1 MTLRHF
7 KVFLAVCETGSMTL
21 AAQNLGMAQPS
32 VSQCIAELESHYGL
46 ALFDRVGR
54 RLRIAEAGSALRL
67 HAAQILRAVEEAER
81 GLFDL
86 QDGGSLRVGASM
98 TVGAA
103 LLPSMLEKFISSRPR
118 LRLTTRVDNTASIVE
133 RLKSAELDLGL
144 VESSSEWAGIVSEA
158 FYEDELC
165 LICPPSHP
173 WVKRGSVK
181 AAELEGRAFLVREE
195 GSGTREVFASAMAAA
210 DLGWE
215 VAGVHNG
222 PGSIIALVERGL
234 GISFISRLLAA
245 GAIEAERVAEPKVE
259 GLDTKR
265 KFRIVRHK
273 DRLLTDAMRDF
284 MQLCA
289 SWRDGDSAGA
299 SAEAGTSA

>member
-1 MTLRHF
+1 LTLRHF

-21 AAQNLGMAQPS
+21 AAQVLGMAQPS
-32 VSQCIAELESHYGL
+32 VSQCISELEAHYGQ

-103 LLPSMLEKFISSRPR
+103 LLPPMLEKFLSTRPR
-118 LRLTTRVDNTASIVE
+118 LRLTTRVDNTASIIE

-144 VESSSEWAGIVSEA
+144 VESSSEWAAIVSEA
-158 FYEDELC
+158 FYEDELS

-173 WVKRGSVK
+173 WAKSGLVK
-181 AAELEGRAFLVREE
+181 AAELDGRAFLVREE

-210 DLGWE
+210 DLDWE

-234 GISFISRLLAA
+234 GIAFLSRLLAV
-245 GAIEAERVAEPKVE
+245 GAIEAGRVAEVKVE
-259 GLDTKR
+259 GLDTR
-265 KFRIVRHK
+265 RRFRIVRHK
-273 DRLLTDAMRDF
+273 DRLLTEAMGDF

-289 SWRDGDSAGA
+289 SWGGGA
-299 SAEAGTSA
+299 

>member
-21 AAQNLGMAQPS
+21 AAESLGMAQPS
-32 VSQCIAELESHYGL
+32 VSQCVAELEAHYGQ

-67 HAAQILRAVEEAER
+67 HAAQILRAVDEAER

-86 QDGGSLRVGASM
+86 QDRGSLRVGASM

-103 LLPSMLEKFISSRPR
+103 LLPAMLQSFIASWPR
-118 LRLTTRVDNTASIVE
+118 LRLTTRVDNTTAIVE

-173 WVKRGSVK
+173 WARKGSIG
-181 AAELEGRAFLVREE
+181 AAELGGKAFLVREE
-195 GSGTREVFASAMAAA
+195 GSGTREVFATAMAAA

-222 PGSIIALVERGL
+222 PASIIALVERGL
-234 GISFISRLLAA
+234 GLSFISRLLAHD
-245 GAIEAERVAEPKVE
+245 AIAARRVAEVRVA
-259 GLDTKR
+259 GLDTRR
-265 KFRIVRHK
+265 KFRLVRHK
-273 DRLLTDAMRDF
+273 DRILTDAMREF
-284 MQLCA
+284 MRLCA
-289 SWRDGDSAGA
+289 AWGGGSGA
-299 SAEAGTSA
+299 QRNLS

>member
-7 KVFLAVCETGSMTL
+7 KVFLAVCETGSMTI

-32 VSQCIAELESHYGL
+32 VSQCIAELESHYGQ

-54 RLRIAEAGSALRL
+54 GLRIAEAGSALRL
-67 HAAQILRAVEEAER
+67 HAAQILRAVDEAER

-103 LLPSMLEKFISSRPR
+103 LLPSMLESFLSSRPR
-118 LRLTTRVDNTASIVE
+118 LRLTTRVDNTAAIVE

-144 VESSSEWAGIVSEA
+144 VESPSDWAGIVSEA
-158 FYEDELC
+158 FYEDELR
-165 LICPPSHP
+165 LICPPTHP
-173 WVKRGSVK
+173 WARTGSIK
-181 AAELEGRAFLVREE
+181 AAELDGKAFLVREE
-195 GSGTREVFASAMAAA
+195 GSGTREVFAMAMAAA

-215 VAGVHNG
+215 AAGVHNG

-234 GISFISRLLAA
+234 GVAFISRLLALD
-245 GAIEAERVAEPKVE
+245 AIGTGRVVEVRVE
-259 GLDTKR
+259 GLDTR
-265 KFRIVRHK
+265 RRFRIVRHK
-273 DRLLTDAMRDF
+273 SRFVTDAMRDF
-284 MQLCA
+284 IHLCA
-289 SWRDGDSAGA
+289 SWGDGAR
-299 SAEAGTSA
+299 EAPSQRNLS